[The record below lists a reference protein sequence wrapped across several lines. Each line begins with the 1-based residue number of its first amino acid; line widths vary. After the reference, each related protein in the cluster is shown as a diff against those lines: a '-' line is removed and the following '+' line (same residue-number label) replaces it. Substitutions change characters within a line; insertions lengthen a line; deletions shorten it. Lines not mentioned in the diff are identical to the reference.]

1 MAQSMGGV
9 GGGVGVGTAA
19 ALMSMLEEPSPEMV
33 LFSLKTLDSIVHH
46 FWADIADAL
55 PKIIALSKSEHAEHR
70 QHANLLASKVYYH
83 LNNMEKSLEYA
94 LGAGSLVDISANDEF
109 IQTLVKY
116 CIDTYIRLRQEQNE
130 AEAKKKTPP
139 TIDERLENIVMSM
152 FDRCYRDG
160 EFKQALGIALEVRR
174 LDKIRQSIAQ
184 SGNVPEMLDY
194 AFATCLHVVKNLDF
208 RRMVLREL
216 VAIHN
221 EQQDRNHF
229 QICQILILL
238 DDSSSI
244 SQILQQLIERDEVLL
259 AYQLGFDLCDSC
271 TQNFLARVRSH
282 LQQPAGNSSP
292 QLSQLLTILEGKLS
306 VELYL
311 SFLCRNNKTDLAV
324 LKNIRESVEPRNM
337 VCHNATIFANALMH
351 AGTTKD
357 GFLRDNLEWL
367 QKATNWARF
376 SATAG
381 LGVIH
386 KGHLKVGMS
395 LLSPYLPQ
403 TPSVSAY
410 SEGGS
415 LYALGIIHANHG
427 QEVTG
432 FLLDELNKAR
442 QSAHTA
448 PQASEVIQ
456 HGACLGLGLTAM
468 ATGNLDI
475 FRTLLEIVKL
485 ENAVAGEAAGYAMGL
500 IMLGT
505 ASEEAIVSML
515 ERAHFS
521 QHEKIIRGLSV
532 GLALVM
538 YGREE
543 QADALIEQLT
553 SDKDAILRYG
563 AMFTL
568 GLAYCGTAN
577 NSAISRLL
585 HVAVSDVSDDVRRAA
600 VMNLGFLLC
609 SQPEQCP
616 KIVSLLAES
625 FNPHVR
631 YGATLAVGI
640 SCAGSGL
647 KEAISLLEPMAKD
660 PVDFVRQGAMIAL
673 SMIVI
678 QTSQGESPKVE
689 KIRQLFENCIAD
701 KHDDIMAKFGA
712 IIASAI
718 ANGGGRNVTISPFTS
733 SGYHKNMCAIVG
745 LAVFCQYWY
754 WYPLMHFISLALSPI
769 AVIGL
774 NKELKMPVWSF
785 KSNAPPSRFAYP
797 PEFKPPQ
804 KEAPKKVTTAVLST
818 SKKAKAR
825 AQQRAEERAKGGL
838 GSSESAESEQA
849 DVEMKDSEKTEK
861 GENGEKSEK
870 SEKETETS
878 KQSEPSFEIKENPAR
893 VTNSQRKFISCDPN
907 SRWQP
912 IKKHM
917 FGILMLHDNNSNEA
931 VVLVSDQKNEKP
943 AENPPAA
950 ASAAPAP
957 TAAAAAPAVPTSEE
971 SEAPP
976 PEEFEFEE

>member
-1 MAQSMGGV
+1 MSGVVGLGV

-19 ALMSMLEEPSPEMV
+19 AFVSLLEEPSNDLV
-33 LFSLKTLDSIVHH
+33 LFSLKALDSIVHH

-55 PKIIALSKSEHAEHR
+55 PKITSLTQNEQSEHR
-70 QHANLLASKVYYH
+70 QYANLLASKVHYH
-83 LNNMEKSLEYA
+83 LNNMDLSLQYA
-94 LGAGSLVDISANDEF
+94 LGAGSLVDITANDEF
-109 IQTLVKY
+109 VQTLIKY
-116 CIDTYIRLRQEQNE
+116 SIDTYIRLRQEQVE
-130 AEAKKKTPP
+130 AEAKKRPSP
-139 TIDERLENIVMSM
+139 TIDERLECIVMSM
-152 FDRCYRDG
+152 FDRCFRDG
-160 EFKQALGIALEVRR
+160 EYQQALGIAIESRR
-174 LDKIRQSIAQ
+174 LDKVCESISK
-184 SGNVPEMLDY
+184 SGNISEMLEY
-194 AFATCLHVVKNLDF
+194 AFKTCLRVVKNFDF
-208 RRMVLREL
+208 RRLVLLEL
-216 VAIHN
+216 VQIHN
-221 EQQDRNHF
+221 AQKEKNYFEIF
-229 QICQILILL
+229 QLLILL
-238 DDSSSI
+238 DDALAI
-244 SQILQQLIERDEVLL
+244 SEILRQLITNGDLL
-259 AYQLGFDLCDSC
+259 TAYQLGFDLCDSC
-271 TQNFLARVRSH
+271 TQNFLSRVRSH
-282 LQQPAGNSSP
+282 LHNLANP
-292 QLSQLLTILEGKLS
+292 LRLLNILEGKIT
-306 VELYL
+306 VEMHLN
-311 SFLCRNNKTDLAV
+311 FLCWNNKTDIGV
-324 LKNIRESVEPRNM
+324 LKNIRDSVEPRNM

-357 GFLRDNLEWL
+357 GFLRENLEWL

-386 KGHLKVGMS
+386 KGHLKMGMN
-395 LLSPYLPQ
+395 LLRPYLPQ
-403 TPSVSAY
+403 TPSLSPY

-415 LYALGIIHANHG
+415 LYALGIIHANYG
-427 QEVTG
+427 QEVTT

-442 QSAHTA
+442 LSAHTT

-456 HGACLGLGLTAM
+456 HGASLGLGLAAM
-468 ATGNLDI
+468 ATGNI
-475 FRTLLEIVKL
+475 EIYQTLLEIVKL
-485 ENAVAGEAAGYAMGL
+485 ENAIAGEAAGLAMGL

-505 ASEEAIVSML
+505 ASEEAILAMV
-515 ERAHFS
+515 ERAQLS
-521 QHEKIIRGLSV
+521 QHEKIIRGLSI

-647 KEAISLLEPMAKD
+647 KEAIALLEPMSKD

-678 QTSQGESPKVE
+678 QTSQGENPKVE
-689 KIRQLFENCIAD
+689 KIRQLFENCVSD

-712 IIASAI
+712 IIAAAI
-718 ANGGGRNVTISPFTS
+718 VNGGGRNVTISPFTS

-754 WYPLMHFISLALSPI
+754 WYPMMHFISLALSPI

-774 NKELKMPVWSF
+774 TKDLEMPVWSF

-825 AQQRAEERAKGGL
+825 AQQRAEERAAKGLVSSTMSDVSGL
-838 GSSESAESEQA
+838 EASVDA
-849 DVEMKDSEKTEK
+849 EMKDVEKKEEKEDEKEK
-861 GENGEKSEK
+861 GKEEKVK
-870 SEKETETS
+870 EKEAT
-878 KQSEPSFEIKENPAR
+878 FELKENPAR
-893 VTNSQRKFISCDPN
+893 VTNTQRSYITCEVN

-912 IKKHM
+912 IKKSL
-917 FGILMLHDNNSNEA
+917 FGIVLLADRQPNEA
-931 VVLVSDQKNEKP
+931 VILVDKEQKIEAIVEKTESLP
-943 AENPPAA
+943 S
-950 ASAAPAP
+950 ASLPEVASTTVSTPSTGA
-957 TAAAAAPAVPTSEE
+957 TT
-971 SEAPP
+971 EAPP
-976 PEEFEFEE
+976 PDDFEFEE